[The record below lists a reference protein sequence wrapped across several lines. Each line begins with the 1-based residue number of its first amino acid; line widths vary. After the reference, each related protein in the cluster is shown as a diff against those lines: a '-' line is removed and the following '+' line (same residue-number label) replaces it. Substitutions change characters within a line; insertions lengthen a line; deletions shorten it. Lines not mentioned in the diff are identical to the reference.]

1 MGGFQLI
8 SKTRIKQRCKQRQFE
23 SLGTFNEI
31 RVFDCFDDALL
42 NFAVNRVQEID
53 DTMSAFKPLSDISR
67 LNQNA
72 GLQPVSVK
80 PETMYLLNY
89 AKNISE
95 MSEGAFD
102 ITIRPLVEL
111 WGISK
116 KLNFI
121 PTRGEIDEAKKL
133 VNFKDL
139 DLDKINETAFL
150 KKQGQA
156 VDLGGIAKGYAAEEV
171 KRILIEG
178 GVTSSLINLGGNIIT
193 IGTQP
198 DNQHWIVGIQNPTA
212 PTGDFFGMISSI
224 NKTIVTSGCNE
235 RFFMKDGVRYHHI
248 IDPRTGKPA
257 QSGLLSVTLIC
268 DNSVDADALST
279 VVFILGIEKSIKL
292 LKKYETDAIFATEDC
307 NVFVTDGIKDHF
319 KMK

>member
-1 MGGFQLI
+1 MI
-8 SKTRIKQRCKQRQFE
+8 SKTRTKHTSKQRQFE

-31 RVFDCFDDALL
+31 TIFDCFDDALL
-42 NFAVNRVQEID
+42 DSAVNRVQEID

-67 LNQNA
+67 LNQSA
-72 GLQPVSVK
+72 GERPVPIN
-80 PETMYLLNY
+80 PETLYLLSY
-89 AKNISE
+89 AKKISE

-121 PTRGEIDEAKKL
+121 PTQGEIDEAKKL

-139 DLDKINETAFL
+139 ELDKINGTSFL

-178 GVTSSLINLGGNIIT
+178 GVKSSIINLGGNAIT

-198 DNQHWIVGIQNPTA
+198 DNQPWFVGVQNPTA
-212 PTGDFFGMISSI
+212 PAGEFFGMISSV

-257 QSGLLSVTLIC
+257 QSGLLSVTLVC

-279 VVFILGIEKSIKL
+279 AVFVLGIEKSIGL
-292 LKKYETDAIFATEDC
+292 LKKYEADAIFATEDC
-307 NVFVTDGIKDHF
+307 NVFVTDGIKDRF